1 MSNYSLSE
9 LAYWDRRIG
18 ELVSEEGLD
27 CYAQEFD
34 LVSFEQMIGYE
45 AYTGMPARYPHWS
58 FGKAWERINTYYGY
72 ALSGLPY
79 EMVINSNPCLAYL
92 MKDNTLAL
100 QILTM
105 AHVYGH
111 NDFFKNNRLFKALT
125 RAETT
130 MEMFKGHADRVRI
143 YSRDP
148 AIGLERVEK
157 VLDAAHSLRL
167 QTDRHLGVKKLGLT
181 EQKERLRQAAHPP
194 QSEYPELVPRGKWV
208 EPDLNRIPL
217 EPEYDLLYFIQ
228 QHGDLEEW
236 EHDLINI
243 VHEETSYFLP
253 QIETKIMNEGW
264 ASYWHYR
271 LLNRLQLDTE
281 LQVEFFMRH
290 NMVIRPL
297 VGSLNPYH
305 MGFVIF
311 KHLEERE
318 GTEYIKT
325 VRATERDA
333 SFIRRFLTMELAQE
347 LDLFEYMR
355 RGKNLVVTEIADEEG
370 FIKIRETLAGKTGLG
385 LVPQIKVTE
394 VTRERTLVLEHDF
407 DGREIELEYAQK
419 TVENLAHLWKHKVIF
434 KTTVNRQPLV
444 IKAES
449 Q

>member
-1 MSNYSLSE
+1 MSNYSLAE
-9 LAYWDRRIG
+9 LEYWDRRIV
-18 ELVSEEGLD
+18 ELVQAEGLD
-27 CYAQEFD
+27 CYPQEFD

-45 AYTGMPARYPHWS
+45 AYTGMPSRYPHWS

-111 NDFFKNNRLFKALT
+111 NDFFKNNRLFTALT

-130 MEMFKGHADRVRI
+130 MEMFKGHADRVRA
-143 YSRDP
+143 YTGDP
-148 AIGLERVEK
+148 AIGYEQVEK

-167 QTDRHLGVKKLGLT
+167 QSDRHLGIKKLSLN

-194 QSEYPELVPRGKWV
+194 ESPYPELVPREKWV
-208 EPDLNRIPL
+208 EPDLNRVPL
-217 EPEYDLLYFIQ
+217 EPEYDLLNFIQ
-228 QHGDLEEW
+228 TYGELEEW
-236 EHDLINI
+236 ERDLITI

-271 LLNRLQLDTE
+271 LLNRLQLEPE

-290 NMVIRPL
+290 NMVIRPV

-311 KHLEERE
+311 KYLEEKE
-318 GTEYIKT
+318 GTEFIKSI
-325 VRATERDA
+325 RQTERDA
-333 SFIRRFLTMELAQE
+333 SFIRRFLTIEMARE

-355 RGKNLVVTEIADEEG
+355 RGKNLVVTEVADEEG
-370 FIKIRETLAGKTGLG
+370 FKKIRETLASKTGLG
-385 LVPQIKVTE
+385 MVPQIKVAE
-394 VTRERTLVLEHDF
+394 VTRERSLVLEHDF

-419 TVENLAHLWKHKVIF
+419 TVENLARLWKRKVIL
-434 KTTVNRQPLV
+434 KTIVNRQALILKSDP
-444 IKAES
+444 
-449 Q
+449 